1 MIRRIWTL
9 LPRKLRREAL
19 FGGMALLAPRIARPE
34 PDGEG
39 VLAVAGYFTAATG
52 LGAATRRL
60 VAGLRAAG
68 LQPAEAD
75 LTGPL
80 RQRAGPGGAGP
91 LQPVPEG
98 PGTLLV
104 HVNGPMLPWA
114 LRALGRRAVAGKRVI
129 AVWNWE
135 LPLLPADWLRG
146 FRCCHE
152 IWVGSEFVAAAV
164 RAAPGAPPVRVVPY
178 PILPAP
184 APAAMG
190 RDEFGLPEAA
200 FVTLALFDA
209 TSSLARKNPLGA
221 IAAHHAAFGDRAD
234 RVLVVKTHATADA
247 GPGWAAVMAAAA
259 ARPNVRVV
267 DEHLSRPALWAL
279 MAASDCLLS
288 LHRAEGYGFAMAEAM
303 LLGRAVV
310 ATGWSG
316 NVDFMHGPG
325 AHPVPFRLVPAEDP
339 QEIYDLP
346 GARWAEPDGAAAAA
360 LLARLAG
367 PPRAPHPPPVRF
379 PLPDYPRLLYRR
391 PRNAVPASPMA
402 PAGAIE

>member
-1 MIRRIWTL
+1 MIRRLWTL

-19 FGGMALLAPRIARPE
+19 FGAMALLAPRIARPE
-34 PDGEG
+34 PDGAG
-39 VLAVAGYFTAATG
+39 MLAVAGYFSAATG

-68 LQPAEAD
+68 LEPLEAD

-80 RQRAGPGGAGP
+80 RQRAGPGGAGV
-91 LQPVPEG
+91 LAAVPEG

-114 LRALGRRAVAGKRVI
+114 LRVLGRRAVAGKRIV

-135 LPLLPADWLRG
+135 LPLLPADWHRG
-146 FRCCHE
+146 FACCHE
-152 IWVGSEFVAAAV
+152 IWVGSAFVAEAV

-184 APAAMG
+184 APAPMG
-190 RDEFGLPEAA
+190 RAEFGLPQDA

-221 IAAHHAAFGDRAD
+221 IEAHRRAFGGRAD

-247 GPGWAAVMAAAA
+247 GPSWAEVAAAA
-259 ARPNVRVV
+259 AAHPNVRVI
-267 DEHLSRPALWAL
+267 DDHLSRPALWAL

-316 NVDFMHGPG
+316 NMDFMHGPG
-325 AHPVPFRLVPAEDP
+325 AHVVPFRLVTAEDP

-346 GARWAEPDGAAAAA
+346 GARWAEPDLDAAAAVLVA
-360 LLARLAG
+360 LAG
-367 PPRAPHPPPVRF
+367 PPRASPPPPVVF
-379 PLPDYPRLLYRR
+379 PLPEYAGLLYRPAR
-391 PRNAVPASPMA
+391 STEPGLASPD
-402 PAGAIE
+402 PFR

>member
-1 MIRRIWTL
+1 
-9 LPRKLRREAL
+9 
-19 FGGMALLAPRIARPE
+19 MALLAPRIARPE

-39 VLAVAGYFTAATG
+39 VLVVAGYVSAATG

-60 VAGLRAAG
+60 AAGLRAAG
-68 LQPAEAD
+68 LSPLEAD

-80 RQRAGPGGAGP
+80 RQRAGPEGAGP
-91 LQPVPEG
+91 LVPVPPG

-114 LRALGRRAVAGKRVI
+114 LRVLGRRAVAGKRVV

-135 LPLLPADWLRG
+135 LPLLPADWHRG
-146 FRCCHE
+146 FACCHE

-164 RAAPGAPPVRVVPY
+164 RAAPGAPPVHVVPY

-184 APAAMG
+184 APAAMT
-190 RDEFGLPEAA
+190 RAEFGLPEDA

-221 IAAHHAAFGDRAD
+221 IAAHHAAFGNRAD
-234 RVLVVKTHATADA
+234 RLLVVKTHATADA
-247 GPGWAAVMAAAA
+247 GPAWAGVLAAAA
-259 ARPNVRVV
+259 AHPNVRVL
-267 DEHLSRPALWAL
+267 DAHLSRPALWAL
-279 MAASDCLLS
+279 VAASDCLLS

-303 LLGRAVV
+303 ALGRAVV

-316 NVDFMHGPG
+316 NMDFMAGPG
-325 AHPVPFRLVPAEDP
+325 AYPVPFALVPAVDP

-346 GARWAEPDGAAAAA
+346 GARWAEPDTAAAAA
-360 LLARLAG
+360 ILAGLAG
-367 PPRAPHPPPVRF
+367 PPRAPDPPPLVF
-379 PLPDYPRLLYRR
+379 PLPDYPALLYRR
-391 PRNAVPASPMA
+391 ARNAM
-402 PAGAIE
+402 PAGPLA